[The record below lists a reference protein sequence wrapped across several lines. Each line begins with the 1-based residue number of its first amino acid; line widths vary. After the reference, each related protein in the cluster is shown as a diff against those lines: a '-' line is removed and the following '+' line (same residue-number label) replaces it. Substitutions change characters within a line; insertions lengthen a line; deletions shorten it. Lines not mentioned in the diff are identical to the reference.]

1 MAAQTLVH
9 LAQDLERL
17 AYEEEYI
24 GRHALPASLTV
35 FLEKQRELVSTV
47 NKIERQLS
55 TEVRFNPAPLIGIDY
70 PIEDALECVSG
81 LVNQLEE
88 IRSCASQNVSQLPE
102 KVGEFK
108 RKLTEF
114 VDGPLPQVA

>member
-1 MAAQTLVH
+1 MAAGTLVQ

-17 AYEEEYI
+17 AYEEQYI
-24 GRHALPASLTV
+24 RRRSMATSLAV
-35 FLEKQRELVSTV
+35 FMEKHREVVSTV
-47 NKIERQLS
+47 NKIERALS

-70 PIEDALECVSG
+70 PIDDALECVSG

-88 IRSCASQNVSQLPE
+88 IRCCAGQDVSRLPE
-102 KVGEFK
+102 KVGDFK
-108 RKLTEF
+108 RKLADF